1 MINGELQYSHT
12 QSPPHLSLSNSK
24 YEYKRQQAS
33 IFHSKKYWIAI
44 GIFMCVGL
52 LAIIIYFCW
61 PRIPR
66 IIMKNEKAER
76 VGDPADWGPN
86 QQPWLR
92 AAWQLNMT
100 LDNEANFVPTRIR
113 DVELVLMDRD
123 THQPFAWSR
132 SGAIQLAPHKQT
144 LIPLTF
150 RVDYE
155 SQSVNDTTFKNLYNA
170 CGPQMPSESPVLNV
184 TMQAGIEY

>member
-1 MINGELQYSHT
+1 MQYS

-24 YEYKRQQAS
+24 YEYKRQPTR
-33 IFHSKKYWIAI
+33 KKYWIVV
-44 GIFMCVGL
+44 GIFTSIGL

-61 PRIPR
+61 PRIPH
-66 IIMKNEKAER
+66 IILKNEKAER

-92 AAWQLNMT
+92 AVWQLNMT
-100 LDNEANFVPTRIR
+100 LDNDSNFVPTRIHNI
-113 DVELVLMDRD
+113 ELMLMDRD
-123 THQPFAWSR
+123 TKQPFAWAM
-132 SGAIQLAPHKQT
+132 SGALKLPPHKQT
-144 LIPLTF
+144 LVPLVF

-184 TMQAGIEY
+184 TMQAGMAITKRMCGFY